1 MPKIKQNEIIYYE
14 KLQVQYKKLLQKDIK
29 SGLSKIVHVQ
39 VVIIESNWQKV
50 SPEKVAARNMT
61 FTSWSYY

>member
-1 MPKIKQNEIIYYE
+1 MPDR
-14 KLQVQYKKLLQKDIK
+14 QYKKSLQEDIK
-29 SGLSKIVHVQ
+29 SGLSKIVHAQ